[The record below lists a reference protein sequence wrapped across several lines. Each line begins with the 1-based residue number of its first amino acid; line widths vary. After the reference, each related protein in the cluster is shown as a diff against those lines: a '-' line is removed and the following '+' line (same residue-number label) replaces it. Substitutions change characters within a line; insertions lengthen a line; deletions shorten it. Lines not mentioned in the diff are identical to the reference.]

1 MRETNRTEFIQGLR
15 DGLPIGLGYFAV
27 AFTLGIAARRAGLTA
42 FQAGLASFLTNASAG
57 EAAGFTVI
65 AEGGSYLTMAIMI
78 LVANARYLLMSTAL
92 TQKLRPETGLLNRM
106 IIGFDVTDEIFG
118 VSIARPGWLCPF
130 YSYGVFIL
138 PLLGWSSG
146 TYLGVMMGNLLPA
159 NLVSALSV
167 GLYGMFIAIIIP
179 PARKNRVIAVLVVL
193 SMVLSFACSRLP
205 GISALSGGTRIILL
219 TVVIAAAAALIRP
232 VKAPEPD
239 PNFEGGEAP

>member
-1 MRETNRTEFIQGLR
+1 
-15 DGLPIGLGYFAV
+15 
-27 AFTLGIAARRAGLTA
+27 
-42 FQAGLASFLTNASAG
+42 
-57 EAAGFTVI
+57 
-65 AEGGSYLTMAIMI
+65 
-78 LVANARYLLMSTAL
+78 MSTAL
-92 TQKLRPETGLLNRM
+92 TQKLRPETGLLNRL

-118 VSIARPGWLCPF
+118 VSIARPDWLCPF

-138 PLLGWSSG
+138 PLIGWSSG

-179 PARKNRVIAVLVVL
+179 PARKNRVVGVLVVL

-232 VKAPEPD
+232 IKAAERD